1 MHTHSHVQSGNGLIE
16 MSKYVRYT
24 FHLHQS
30 TDQSTESGGGGNGS
44 YLQSTNEKIAAKTF
58 EVKTK
63 DEFDIWYK
71 IEYLS
76 QRREKGS
83 IFLYTGSW
91 APIPLVNDV

>member
-1 MHTHSHVQSGNGLIE
+1 MSGI
-16 MSKYVRYT
+16 
-24 FHLHQS
+24 QS
-30 TDQSTESGGGGNGS
+30 TCTSLQASRQRVELGENGS

-76 QRREKGS
+76 LRREKGS
-83 IFLYTGSW
+83 IFLYSDSW

>member
-1 MHTHSHVQSGNGLIE
+1 

-30 TDQSTESGGGGNGS
+30 TDQSTDSRVGGNGS

-58 EVKTK
+58 EVKTE

-76 QRREKGS
+76 QRRGKGS
-83 IFLYTGSW
+83 IFLWSGSS

>member
-1 MHTHSHVQSGNGLIE
+1 MSGIHSTCTSLQTSRQRLE
-16 MSKYVRYT
+16 
-24 FHLHQS
+24 L
-30 TDQSTESGGGGNGS
+30 ELGGNGS
-44 YLQSTNEKIAAKTF
+44 YLKSTNEKIAAKTF
-58 EVKTK
+58 EVKTE

-91 APIPLVNDV
+91 APIILVNDV

>member
-1 MHTHSHVQSGNGLIE
+1 MVHISSPQTRKL
-16 MSKYVRYT
+16 
-24 FHLHQS
+24 
-30 TDQSTESGGGGNGS
+30 
-44 YLQSTNEKIAAKTF
+44 LQKTF

-76 QRREKGS
+76 QRRGKGS
-83 IFLYTGSW
+83 IFLYTSSW

>member
-1 MHTHSHVQSGNGLIE
+1 MSGIQSTCTSLQTSRQSGVGE
-16 MSKYVRYT
+16 
-24 FHLHQS
+24 
-30 TDQSTESGGGGNGS
+30 NGS

-76 QRREKGS
+76 LRREKGS
-83 IFLYTGSW
+83 IFLYSDSW

>member
-76 QRREKGS
+76 QRREREVYFCRAAARLPS
-83 IFLYTGSW
+83 L
-91 APIPLVNDV
+91 L